1 MAHRRVEAEVEALEQ
16 LCASAGAE
24 AAAALKKGLADK
36 VSLVAAKAA
45 KLTAS
50 LQLRELIPDLIRA
63 FDRLLEDGAARDPQ
77 CWGKNAIARA
87 LTELEHRESAVYLRG
102 ARHVQLEAVW
112 GGRED
117 TAGPLRGICLLGL
130 AAATDLSRAETFRA
144 LVDGL
149 GDSAHTVRLE
159 AVRAVTQMEGEE
171 AALLLRLKAR
181 AGDREPRVIGQV
193 FDCLVGL
200 EGQVAF
206 RFLAGF
212 LEPGAG
218 PVCEEAALALGASR
232 HPAALSLLQEAWK
245 GGARSRSALSAAALD
260 QRVPA
265 GGGPRISDRDCVQR
279 AGARCSGCDGG
290 ALAAP
295 GFRGTAA
302 TGGSGGGG
310 GRVAREGAVPAL
322 LRQNLTASGG
332 WRAAAARGTMEIC

>member
-16 LCASAGAE
+16 LCASPGPA
-24 AAAALKKGLADK
+24 AAAALKKALADK

-50 LQLRELIPDLIRA
+50 LQLRELIPDLLRA
-63 FDRLLEDGAARDPQ
+63 FDRLLEDGARRDPQ

-87 LTELEHRESAVYLRG
+87 LTELEYRESQVYLKAG
-102 ARHVQLEAVW
+102 RHVQLEAVW

-130 AAATDLSRAETFRA
+130 AAATDISRAETFRA

-149 GDSAHTVRLE
+149 TDSAHTVRLE
-159 AVRAVTQMEGEE
+159 AVRAVAQMEGEE

-181 AGDREPRVIGQV
+181 AGDAEPRVIGQV
-193 FDCLVGL
+193 FDGLLGL
-200 EGQVAF
+200 EGQAAF

-212 LEPGAG
+212 LEAGAG

-245 GGARSRSALSAAALD
+245 AARDPDLRYLLLRSISASRQEEAIGFLIGIACNGRAPDVRDAMEALSLHQDSAELRRRVEAA
-260 QRVPA
+260 VEEA
-265 GGGPRISDRDCVQR
+265 GSLAQEQFRRCFARI
-279 AGARCSGCDGG
+279 
-290 ALAAP
+290 
-295 GFRGTAA
+295 
-302 TGGSGGGG
+302 
-310 GRVAREGAVPAL
+310 
-322 LRQNLTASGG
+322 
-332 WRAAAARGTMEIC
+332 